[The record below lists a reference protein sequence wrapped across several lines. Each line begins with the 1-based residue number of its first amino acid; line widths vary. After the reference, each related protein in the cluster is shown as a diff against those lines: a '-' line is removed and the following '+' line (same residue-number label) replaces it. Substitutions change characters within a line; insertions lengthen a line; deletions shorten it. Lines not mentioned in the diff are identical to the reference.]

1 VPALGNQAVTI
12 ATRPLNA
19 RHSEAAYDSD
29 SVHLA
34 KLRATMG
41 AATITL
47 AKRKAIN
54 ITKEDLR
61 AQGLR
66 PHHMPHCQI
75 VARANKYLLDHREEL
90 IAEAKQT
97 VERWRVEGFFGK
109 RAQAAVHKCS

>member
-1 VPALGNQAVTI
+1 M
-12 ATRPLNA
+12 NA